1 MNNDSGKS
9 YNFGADL
16 RRRISQTKTTR
27 WIRFAIVS
35 VIFLLWVAWLGNWWV
50 ALFLFL
56 LFASPLASQEEHSR
70 KGVSIRDL
78 MCFAT
83 VTKMRLR

>member
-35 VIFLLWVAWLGNWWV
+35 VIFLL
-50 ALFLFL
+50 
-56 LFASPLASQEEHSR
+56 
-70 KGVSIRDL
+70 
-78 MCFAT
+78 
-83 VTKMRLR
+83 

>member
-35 VIFLLWVAWLGNWWV
+35 VIFLLWVIFRW
-50 ALFLFL
+50 FL
-56 LFASPLASQEEHSR
+56 LVFVAFVAFSY
-70 KGVSIRDL
+70 K
-78 MCFAT
+78 T
-83 VTKMRLR
+83 